1 MLTKREFVTMSID
14 LNLFF
19 LRIMKEHSLFLQLG
33 FTPRD
38 SGLGA
43 EAASLRMG
51 FEDLLED
58 AVELANG
65 TVSNAAL
72 QSQQITTQYTMEAE
86 RLTRFYTGV
95 PIDSEITRE
104 ESMLAPYEGGMPTG
118 LADKVERLDRDA
130 YQLTGALVRF
140 KEKLLEN
147 IYACKL
153 FTFNYPLLID
163 HVLREAKL
171 FMQLLAALVHGENI
185 MRSEE
190 LVNQEVFWNRIMAE
204 HSKFIAGLLDP
215 TEEDLIDTA
224 RTFGKEFDMLT
235 AEATAATKQAMNISR
250 VTNESMRETVKLRD
264 FKEAGTKGILE
275 CNIQSIII
283 PLLGDHVLREAN
295 HYLFV
300 LSTYGRPV

>member
-1 MLTKREFVTMSID
+1 MLTDREFITMSID

-38 SGLGA
+38 SGLGD

-51 FEDLLED
+51 FENLLED

-65 TVSNAAL
+65 SVSSAAL

-104 ESMLAPYEGGMPTG
+104 ESMLAPYERGMPAG
-118 LADKVERLDRDA
+118 LTDKVERLDRDA

-163 HVLREAKL
+163 HILREAKL

-190 LVNQEVFWNRIMAE
+190 LVNQEIFWNRIMAE

-215 TEEDLIDTA
+215 TEEKLIDTA

-235 AEATAATKQAMNISR
+235 AEATAATKQAINLSG

-264 FKEAGTKGILE
+264 FKAAGTKGILE